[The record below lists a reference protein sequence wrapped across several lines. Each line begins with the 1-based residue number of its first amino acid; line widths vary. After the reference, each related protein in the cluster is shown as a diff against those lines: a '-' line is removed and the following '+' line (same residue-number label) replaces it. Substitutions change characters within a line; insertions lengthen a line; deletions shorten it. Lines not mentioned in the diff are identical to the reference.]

1 MMINDEKFR
10 KIHEESFRRELEKMI
25 KAKEFVKMGNS
36 TTICLLILKNGFEV
50 IGTSQLFDYNLFNK
64 KIGEDCAYENA
75 LLELKQIWS
84 LIKALKENGEIE

>member
-25 KAKEFVKMGNS
+25 KTKEFVKMGNS

-75 LLELKQIWS
+75 LLELKQIWG
-84 LIKALKENGEIE
+84 LIKALENGEIE